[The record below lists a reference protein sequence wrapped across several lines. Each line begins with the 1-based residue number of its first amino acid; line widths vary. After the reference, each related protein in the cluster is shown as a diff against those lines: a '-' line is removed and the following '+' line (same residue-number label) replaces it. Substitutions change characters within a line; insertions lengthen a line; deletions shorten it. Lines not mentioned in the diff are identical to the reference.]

1 MNRKKIFF
9 LLPALFLAFQQ
20 SAQAAHAD
28 YENKDFP
35 LSNCDSLTIK
45 QKKTDCYVD
54 YAVSHHFFYWGKF
67 IYGVNGSGPIED
79 GFAKAYQTSPNEEK
93 IANSYAAAQIRN
105 KHVKEGIALYQ
116 ENFKKF
122 GDFDSGYNA
131 LVYLRALAKTPEE
144 RQQATGKLN
153 QQLQQHFPNQTAKY
167 DAILDAADKVLQD
180 TNIIHFDMPK
190 VAHPGRYHAIVV
202 LGYQLDKEGNPQE
215 PLKGIMAQAL
225 KVAKEYPD
233 SKIIVTGGVPRNN
246 RVEAEVMWK
255 YFTENGIA
263 PSRIIPEVLSYDTVQ
278 NANYTAM
285 IMRNFNI
292 REATIVTRAGH
303 IRRGTVLMNNA
314 LKLYVPWQVNLTSMA
329 WKDSNFATEDDAK
342 KPPKLGSGDYR
353 STYRD
358 VLRLYR
364 QEYPGFAM

>member
-1 MNRKKIFF
+1 
-9 LLPALFLAFQQ
+9 
-20 SAQAAHAD
+20 
-28 YENKDFP
+28 
-35 LSNCDSLTIK
+35 
-45 QKKTDCYVD
+45 
-54 YAVSHHFFYWGKF
+54 
-67 IYGVNGSGPIED
+67 
-79 GFAKAYQTSPNEEK
+79 
-93 IANSYAAAQIRN
+93 
-105 KHVKEGIALYQ
+105 
-116 ENFKKF
+116 
-122 GDFDSGYNA
+122 
-131 LVYLRALAKTPEE
+131 
-144 RQQATGKLN
+144 
-153 QQLQQHFPNQTAKY
+153 
-167 DAILDAADKVLQD
+167 
-180 TNIIHFDMPK
+180 MPK

-225 KVAKEYPD
+225 KVAKQYPD

-342 KPPKLGSGDYR
+342 TAKTR
-353 STYRD
+353 
-358 VLRLYR
+358 
-364 QEYPGFAM
+364 

>member
-1 MNRKKIFF
+1 MNRKKLFF
-9 LLPALFLAFQQ
+9 LLPVLLLAFQQ
-20 SAQAAHAD
+20 SAQAAHAN

-35 LSNCDSLTIK
+35 LSECDSLAET
-45 QKKTDCYVD
+45 QKKTDCYTD
-54 YAVSHHFFYWGKF
+54 YAVSHHYFYWGKF
-67 IYGVNGSGPIED
+67 VYGVNGSGPIEE
-79 GFAKAYQTSPNEEK
+79 GFAKACQSAPDNK
-93 IANSYAAAQIRN
+93 RIANSYAAAQIRN

-116 ENFKKF
+116 ANFKKF

-131 LVYLRALAKTPEE
+131 LAYLRAFAKTPQE
-144 RQQATGKLN
+144 RQQATDALH
-153 QQLQQHFPNQTAKY
+153 QQLQQRFPTKTAKY
-167 DAILDAADKVLQD
+167 DAILDGADKVLQD
-180 TNIIHFDMPK
+180 PDIIHFTMPK

-215 PLKGIMAQAL
+215 QLKGIMAQAL
-225 KVAKEYPD
+225 KVAKQYPE
-233 SKIIVTGGVPRNN
+233 SKLIVTGGVPRNN

-255 YFTENGIA
+255 YFTDNGVA

-303 IRRGTVLMNNA
+303 IRRGTVLMENA
-314 LKLYVPWQVNLTSMA
+314 LKLYVPWPVELTSLA
-329 WKDSNFATEDDAK
+329 WKDSNFATEDEAK
-342 KPPKLGSGDYR
+342 KPPKPGSGDYR

-358 VLRLYR
+358 VLRIYR
-364 QEYPGFAM
+364 QEYPRFIN

>member
-1 MNRKKIFF
+1 
-9 LLPALFLAFQQ
+9 
-20 SAQAAHAD
+20 
-28 YENKDFP
+28 
-35 LSNCDSLTIK
+35 
-45 QKKTDCYVD
+45 
-54 YAVSHHFFYWGKF
+54 
-67 IYGVNGSGPIED
+67 
-79 GFAKAYQTSPNEEK
+79 
-93 IANSYAAAQIRN
+93 
-105 KHVKEGIALYQ
+105 
-116 ENFKKF
+116 
-122 GDFDSGYNA
+122 
-131 LVYLRALAKTPEE
+131 
-144 RQQATGKLN
+144 
-153 QQLQQHFPNQTAKY
+153 
-167 DAILDAADKVLQD
+167 
-180 TNIIHFDMPK
+180 
-190 VAHPGRYHAIVV
+190 
-202 LGYQLDKEGNPQE
+202 
-215 PLKGIMAQAL
+215 
-225 KVAKEYPD
+225 VAKQYPD